1 MKAFGFLL
9 LLSGL
14 VLAAVPVHAQ
24 SSQTTFHLVG
34 KANGG
39 SYAWYLDGAGSPNP
53 DLNVPANTQI
63 TITWSSADDV
73 PHTLK
78 VGSNAVCGGNGKSNS
93 DGPQTCTFNSGS
105 ANVDYACTIHPDMKG
120 SVKVAGASEPAKK
133 SPGTQVLGV
142 GLAFVGAALLA
153 SRRQK

>member
-14 VLAAVPVHAQ
+14 VLVAVPAQ
-24 SSQTTFHLVG
+24 AADQTTFHLVG

-39 SYAWYLDGAGSPNP
+39 SYAWFLDGAGTANP

-63 TITWSSADDV
+63 TITFESADDV

-78 VGSNAVCGGNGKSNS
+78 VGSNAVCGGNGVTSA

-105 ANVDYACTIHPDMKG
+105 ANADYVCTIHPDMKG
-120 SVKVAGASEPAKK
+120 TVKVAGASTETKK
-133 SPGTQVLGV
+133 SPGTQVLGL
-142 GLAFVGAALLA
+142 GLALVGAALIA
-153 SRRQK
+153 ARKRDE